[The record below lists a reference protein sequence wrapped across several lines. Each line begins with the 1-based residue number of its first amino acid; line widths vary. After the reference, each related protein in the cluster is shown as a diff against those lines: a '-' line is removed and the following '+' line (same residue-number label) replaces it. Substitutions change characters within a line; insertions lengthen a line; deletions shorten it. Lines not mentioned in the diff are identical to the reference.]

1 VAGELRE
8 VYALET
14 VRIPLHRPSRR
25 HLLPDRCCRDAAAK
39 WQAVA
44 DEVRRALA
52 RGQPV
57 LVGTRS
63 VKASEALAAVLV
75 QAGIEH
81 QLLNARQDADEAA
94 QVARAGEAGRVTVAT
109 NMAGRGTDIRL
120 AAEAEVAGGLHVILT
135 EYHESPRIDRQLVGR
150 CARQGDHGSAVGVVA
165 LDDELLRDHGGWL
178 RRLLAPGGLK
188 MPGTWALRWLRWECQ
203 RRAGRQ
209 GERLRRQTMKQE
221 RQTDD
226 ALAFAGQTR

>member
-1 VAGELRE
+1 M
-8 VYALET
+8 
-14 VRIPLHRPSRR
+14 
-25 HLLPDRCCRDAAAK
+25 
-39 WQAVA
+39 
-44 DEVRRALA
+44 
-52 RGQPV
+52 
-57 LVGTRS
+57 
-63 VKASEALAAVLV
+63 ASEALAAVLV

-120 AAEAEVAGGLHVILT
+120 AAEAEAVGGLQVILT

-150 CARQGDHGSAVGVVA
+150 CARQGDRGSAVGVVA
-165 LDDELLRDHGGWL
+165 LDDELLSDHGGWL
-178 RRLLAPGGLK
+178 RRLLAPAGLK
-188 MPGTWALRWLRWECQ
+188 LPGPWALQWLRRECQ